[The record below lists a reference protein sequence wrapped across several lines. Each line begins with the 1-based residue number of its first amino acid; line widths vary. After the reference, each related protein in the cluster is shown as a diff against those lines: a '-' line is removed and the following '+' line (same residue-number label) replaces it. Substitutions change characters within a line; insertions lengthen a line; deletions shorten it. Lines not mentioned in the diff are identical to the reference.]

1 MKANLINIQKT
12 YPQIPT
18 IWVYDEVPYQ
28 GYEHFKE
35 LHFKHGWR
43 DVKLPEFNTETHKLS
58 DDFVLIE
65 DVVTKEVIELTDEEL
80 KAIEKSK
87 VPFSVKNIQLRKA
100 LIQFGIMPS
109 TITKALNNLPSETEK
124 EKITRE
130 LMINLWEYEDEMRRT
145 SPDIIGFG
153 ANFKLFE
160 NELDKLFILA
170 STL

>member
-1 MKANLINIQKT
+1 MKKYWIRKNSNSNEVGLISLSENQLQEVEHWQYKNENFVKPIVEND
-12 YPQIPT
+12 T
-18 IWVYDEVPYQ
+18 I
-28 GYEHFKE
+28 
-35 LHFKHGWR
+35 
-43 DVKLPEFNTETHKLS
+43 
-58 DDFVLIE
+58 IE
-65 DVVTKEVIELTDEEL
+65 GATDEEL

-130 LMINLWEYEDEMRRT
+130 LMINLWEYEDEMRRA

>member
-1 MKANLINIQKT
+1 MKSNLQNIQKF
-12 YPQIPT
+12 YSEIPSV
-18 IWVYDEVPYQ
+18 WVYDNVPYQ
-28 GYEHFKE
+28 GYEHFTE
-35 LHFKHGWR
+35 LHYEHGWR
-43 DVKLPEFNTETHKLS
+43 DVKLPEFNSQTHKLS
-58 DDFVLIE
+58 DVFVLLD

-109 TITKALNNLPSETEK
+109 TITAALYNLPNETEK

-130 LMINLWEYEDEMRRT
+130 LMINLWEYEDEMRRA

-153 ANFKLFE
+153 ANFGLFE
-160 NELDKLFILA
+160 KELDNLFILA